1 MTFPI
6 FKKTSTAERIFIL
19 AALLVIGFIL
29 SAVVAVI
36 ISLTAG
42 RLTELNI
49 LRISQISSQLLT
61 FVFPPLLYV
70 FLVKAKPMKSLGFN
84 KSSIYFFI
92 ISFVMVYAIMPL
104 NSIFAEWNANLR
116 LPESMSAIEEM
127 MKSLQEQATRV
138 TETMLNVNNIGGLI
152 INLIMIAGLAAIGE
166 ELLFRSLLQ
175 PFLIKICKNA
185 HIGII
190 ITSAIFSFIHFEFY
204 GFIPRLVMGMLLGY
218 MFYFSRSIWVPML
231 MHFANNATAVII
243 YYLNNKEI
251 TDIDVDTFGQTNT
264 LTLTISIL
272 LMIFLFWVTIRHFKT
287 TEDDNSLIEK

>member
-84 KSSIYFFI
+84 KSSIYIFI